1 MLQRLLAVLLV
12 LVGLIG
18 LSLGRLGETT
28 WAPATEVT
36 ATVELNDPGPAVII
50 DPGVL
55 YIGGMEGEVTIT
67 GAEGAELSLITAPN
81 DDIAAYLEGIHHTR
95 ITGAE
100 DWATL
105 STQQVEPEGEQEI
118 ASPTTSDL
126 WWTVETA
133 ASPVP
138 LDIAEFAAGETGENE
153 QPYRALLIVADGTA
167 PAVDSVTITWPV
179 EQKNE
184 WVPYAYAA
192 GATVAVIG
200 LIWLV
205 VSLSTGGRGSGSR
218 KAAGRSAASSGAA
231 AQGVERRTGAA
242 PLRTEATADSTDGT
256 ADSTDGAADSS
267 ADSSAR
273 PDADS
278 ARPDADSARTDDTEV
293 LDAIDDTAPSAE
305 TKSTTETEPSAD
317 PAPPAENDP
326 PAEAEASADVRAEE
340 TPEENR

>member
-36 ATVELNDPGPAVII
+36 ATVELDDPGPAVVI

-55 YIGGMEGEVTIT
+55 YIGGMEGEVAIT
-67 GAEGAELSLITAPN
+67 GAEDAELSVIPAPEG
-81 DDIAAYLEGIHHTR
+81 DVTAYLEGIHHTR

-100 DWATL
+100 DWSTL

-118 ASPTTSDL
+118 SSPAGSDL
-126 WWTVETA
+126 WRSVETGT
-133 ASPVP
+133 SPVP
-138 LDIAEFAAGETGENE
+138 LDIAEFAAQEHGDNE

-167 PAVDSVTITWPV
+167 PAAESISITWPV
-179 EQKNE
+179 DQQNE

-192 GATVAVIG
+192 GATIAVIG

-205 VSLSTGGRGSGSR
+205 VSLSAGGR
-218 KAAGRSAASSGAA
+218 RSERRPRAA
-231 AQGVERRTGAA
+231 ATG
-242 PLRTEATADSTDGT
+242 STDET
-256 ADSTDGAADSS
+256 EML
-267 ADSSAR
+267 
-273 PDADS
+273 DAV
-278 ARPDADSARTDDTEV
+278 DDTEQAP
-293 LDAIDDTAPSAE
+293 DAP
-305 TKSTTETEPSAD
+305 AD
-317 PAPPAENDP
+317 
-326 PAEAEASADVRAEE
+326 E

>member
-267 ADSSAR
+267 A
-273 PDADS
+273 
-278 ARPDADSARTDDTEV
+278 RPDADSARTDDTEV

-317 PAPPAENDP
+317 PAPPAENEP

>member
-100 DWATL
+100 DWSTL

-133 ASPVP
+133 PSPVP

-167 PAVDSVTITWPV
+167 PAVESVTITWPV

-231 AQGVERRTGAA
+231 AQGVERRTGAV
-242 PLRTEATADSTDGT
+242 PLRTEATSDSTDGAADSTDGA

-267 ADSSAR
+267 AR

-278 ARPDADSARTDDTEV
+278 VRADDTEV

-317 PAPPAENDP
+317 PAPPAENEP